1 MSQDKHSI
9 DWDQDQ
15 EEIIRFFLQ
24 DLQSQI
30 HIPFAQK
37 RIIQGVEEDPE
48 IELRFAV
55 QEVIQREEQIKCLIE
70 ISNSLLNKIDEQALK
85 IEDIQHKL
93 DSQNQQ
99 IQLQIEYVIEL
110 QRRVDEQRDQYNQL
124 EEKFNYTE
132 NELCQKKIELVT
144 ANSSLQKLERI
155 EQKYSEFEIK
165 EQYDTITLSMYKVK
179 VDQIQQINQSI
190 AHNLELTKQQMID
203 QNIIIENQKD
213 QIKLLDLQLT
223 NERQQNKIL
232 SSQIVT
238 LESQIINQSHDF
250 EDLLEN
256 QAEQIQCQKIQGER
270 IDRLQQRSNSLDQSL
285 KGYSS
290 QKDNNELFRTNEKK
304 IQLLKHN
311 TSNNKKNICNS
322 CLKRFQD
329 NFNQINSEIVQNSN
343 NSKLNNNSGND
354 FSRNYGGLL
363 SELILEDIN
372 LYHDKYS
379 SSSKNQQTFLKQ
391 NYKNHI
397 DKFNFR
403 LKKKKQL
410 IERISGNKNSMSVPT
425 DDNQGLYSSQ
435 GLTKSASASHQEI
448 SLNEFNES
456 NLAQNDEHTKSHSNK
471 HYRQILDKFKSDL
484 QYEHSIKNR
493 LQKISEVYVSDFS
506 SYADNLNQLQQN
518 NNQSFESIVVVD
530 SKPEIKNRQM
540 KVILMLIYVLIKHPK
555 CLQLLTTKLFKGID
569 LQSSTQIPKNL
580 FKFNLP
586 QQTAH
591 QNNSQFQL
599 QSFILKYIKYIIY
612 YFIFQMFSATFRI

>member
-1 MSQDKHSI
+1 MSQEKQSII

-85 IEDIQHKL
+85 IEDMQYKL

-144 ANSSLQKLERI
+144 ANSSLLKLERI

-179 VDQIQQINQSI
+179 VEQIQQINQSI
-190 AHNLELTKQQMID
+190 AQNLELTKQQMLD
-203 QNIIIENQKD
+203 QNIIIENLRD

-238 LESQIINQSHDF
+238 LEAQIINQSHDF

-256 QAEQIQCQKIQGER
+256 QVGTEQMQCQKIYNER
-270 IDRLQQRSNSLDQSL
+270 TDRLQQRSNSLDPSQ
-285 KGYSS
+285 KGKSN
-290 QKDNNELFRTNEKK
+290 QKDNNEIFTTNEKK
-304 IQLLKHN
+304 IQLLKYN
-311 TSNNKKNICNS
+311 NSNNKKNVCSS
-322 CLKRFQD
+322 CLKRFQE
-329 NFNQINSEIVQNSN
+329 NFNQINSETGQIS
-343 NSKLNNNSGND
+343 NSKLNNSGGND

-372 LYHDKYS
+372 LYNDKCANTA
-379 SSSKNQQTFLKQ
+379 KNQQTFLKQ

-403 LKKKKQL
+403 LKKKKQV

-435 GLTKSASASHQEI
+435 GLTKSASVSHQEI
-448 SLNEFNES
+448 SLIEFSEN
-456 NLAQNDEHTKSHSNK
+456 NQVQNDEHSKNHSNK

-506 SYADNLNQLQQN
+506 SYADNLNNLQQD
-518 NNQSFESIVVVD
+518 NQSFVSIVD
-530 SKPEIKNRQM
+530 YKPEIKNRQM
-540 KVILMLIYVLIKHPK
+540 KVILMLVYVLIKHPK
-555 CLQLLTTKLFKGID
+555 CLQLLIAKLFKGID
-569 LQSSTQIPKNL
+569 LQNSSQIPKNL

-586 QQTAH
+586 KQSSH
-591 QNNSQFQL
+591 QNNNQFQL
-599 QSFILKYIKYIIY
+599 QAFVLKYIKYIIY
-612 YFIFQMFSATFRI
+612 YFIFQMFSSTFRI